1 MDIVLAQVGE
11 YIRTKITAAAQN
23 QTKKNSH
30 LVDNIQETVNKIKQE

>member
-11 YIRTKITAAAQN
+11 YIRTKIVAAQN

-30 LVDNIQETVNKIKQE
+30 LVDNIQVTVDKIKQE